1 MPCEVTQ
8 PKSIRSESPDLVTNA
23 FYSIVELEHRDSENL
38 RTSRVRL
45 SHSHPVVAS
54 VHRYLLSL
62 ISSSSSSSSSQ
73 CGIKPRKLPYFLLLP
88 IHLWRKPVS
97 SQATHSGK
105 AASCLVDPKSPSC
118 RAINPS
124 SSQASL
130 FILGAAFI
138 PHPPIQSFSQEIPRP
153 WM

>member
-73 CGIKPRKLPYFLLLP
+73 CGIKPRKLPYFLP
-88 IHLWRKPVS
+88 SSHPSVAQASIISSNTLWEGSFLSRRSEIPFLSCNQSIVF
-97 SQATHSGK
+97 
-105 AASCLVDPKSPSC
+105 ASLTIYPWCGIYSPST
-118 RAINPS
+118 
-124 SSQASL
+124 
-130 FILGAAFI
+130 
-138 PHPPIQSFSQEIPRP
+138 HPVI
-153 WM
+153 